1 MKVASIAA
9 AVAVTILSGC
19 ASIAGSSSQ
28 PISVQAMKSG
38 SQVSGAVCE
47 LTNDKGSW
55 FVTTPGSVTVH
66 KAYGDM
72 SIKCQKESIDP
83 ALTTAKSSA
92 NGLVFGNILFGGLI
106 GLAVD
111 MGTGAGYDYP
121 TMVTVLMDTMPTPEA
136 AAVKT
141 VAQATATK
149 ADLASAQPVA
159 APNAAETK

>member
-1 MKVASIAA
+1 MKVKCIVAA
-9 AVAVTILSGC
+9 AAITILSGC
-19 ASIAGSSSQ
+19 ASIAGSSNQ

-38 SQVSGAVCE
+38 AQVSGATCE

-55 FVTTPGSVTVH
+55 YVTTPGSVTVH
-66 KAYGDM
+66 KAFGDM

-121 TMVTVLMDTMPTPEA
+121 NVVTVLMDSMAKPESTDSKGA
-136 AAVKT
+136 
-141 VAQATATK
+141 AQATPA
-149 ADLASAQPVA
+149 AANLASAQTNT
-159 APNAAETK
+159 APKAAEAK